1 MSKAVPAKKPRGR
14 FFHEV
19 VLELRKVRWPSRED
33 VTNLTLVVLFTIL
46 GVGAYVFIIDWVLLK
61 LFTLIGLY
69 GR

>member
-33 VTNLTLVVLFTIL
+33 VVNLTSVVLLTIA
-46 GVGAYVFIIDWVLLK
+46 GVGLYVFTVDWLLLK